1 MWQKIPKK
9 FESASFLSCTNFKNH
24 FNFNIALSAGLELL
38 EHKAKVQNI
47 QASFWIAHLRIFLP
61 VSVEYLAIFS
71 RKVWRLFLKSFQD
84 KRLREVWGL
93 EFSVF

>member
-9 FESASFLSCTNFKNH
+9 FESASFLFCTNFKNL

-61 VSVEYLAIFS
+61 VSVVERFEDCFKLS
-71 RKVWRLFLKSFQD
+71 R
-84 KRLREVWGL
+84 
-93 EFSVF
+93 